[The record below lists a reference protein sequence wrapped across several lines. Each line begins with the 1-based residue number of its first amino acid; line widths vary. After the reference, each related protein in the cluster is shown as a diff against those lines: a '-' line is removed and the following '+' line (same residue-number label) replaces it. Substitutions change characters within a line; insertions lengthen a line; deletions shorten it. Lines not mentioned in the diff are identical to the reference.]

1 MAPVPE
7 KPANPLVAAPSPAK
21 VSKTWVSDYQRG
33 YIAGLTRHTNF
44 TIGKIA
50 ECSGVPKSTT
60 ARIIKDVR
68 ANGVSKRPAKPT
80 GRPTNAAR
88 AAKKAAAEAA
98 AIDGGV
104 SGVESSVAG
113 LEDAHADEADATADG
128 DADAPADESEVT
140 TSVVMEVD
148 PSITGPPLHVVNG
161 VSMAPNPHLHPSLQS
176 AHHQAL
182 LQQQAQQQHLV
193 AQQQQQAQHQH
204 QHQHQQHQQHQQTL
218 QQQQQQQTLQQQQQ
232 QHLQQQQQQQMRN
245 VPVNVNG
252 RNPVVMNNN
261 YQQNTGSP
269 YMTANQNV
277 PGNNNLLA
285 GALRNGL

>member
-1 MAPVPE
+1 MSLPQAMAAVPD
-7 KPANPLVAAPSPAK
+7 KPATPLVAAPTPTK

-98 AIDGGV
+98 AAEATVNGPDSTTLGDID
-104 SGVESSVAG
+104 AN
-113 LEDAHADEADATADG
+113 EADADADG
-128 DADAPADESEVT
+128 DADAHADESEVT
-140 TSVVMEVD
+140 EPMGMAVD
-148 PSITGPPLHVVNG
+148 PSITNPAHHVMAG
-161 VSMAPNPHLHPSLQS
+161 VAMAQNPHLHPSLQS

-182 LQQQAQQQHLV
+182 LQQQ
-193 AQQQQQAQHQH
+193 QQQQQ
-204 QHQHQQHQQHQQTL
+204 L
-218 QQQQQQQTLQQQQQ
+218 QQQQQQQQQQQLQQQQQ
-232 QHLQQQQQQQMRN
+232 QQLQQQQQQQQMRN
-245 VPVNVNG
+245 MPGVVNG
-252 RNPVVMNNN
+252 RNPGMNN
-261 YQQNTGSP
+261 YQQNNAP
-269 YMTANQNV
+269 NAYMTGNPNG
-277 PGNNNLLA
+277 PGNNLLA

>member
-1 MAPVPE
+1 MAPVPD

-98 AIDGGV
+98 AAAAAEGGATGV
-104 SGVESSVAG
+104 DSSGVG
-113 LEDAHADEADATADG
+113 LSDAPADDADATADG
-128 DADAPADESEVT
+128 DADAPADESEVAG
-140 TSVVMEVD
+140 SVVMEVD
-148 PSITGPPLHVVNG
+148 PSITGPPHHVMNG
-161 VSMAPNPHLHPSLQS
+161 VPMATNPHIHPSLQS

-182 LQQQAQQQHLV
+182 LQQQQQHL
-193 AQQQQQAQHQH
+193 AQQQQQH
-204 QHQHQQHQQHQQTL
+204 QHQQTL
-218 QQQQQQQTLQQQQQ
+218 QQHQ
-232 QHLQQQQQQQMRN
+232 QHLAQQQQQQQQQMRN

-252 RNPVVMNNN
+252 RNPVMNG
-261 YQQNTGSP
+261 YPQNTGSP
-269 YMTANQNV
+269 YMTGNPNV

>member
-1 MAPVPE
+1 MAALPQAMPPIPD
-7 KPANPLVAAPSPAK
+7 KPAAPLVAAPSPAK

-98 AIDGGV
+98 AAG
-104 SGVESSVAG
+104 SGIPGAEQSALGIS
-113 LEDAHADEADATADG
+113 DAPADEADAGADADA
-128 DADAPADESEVT
+128 DADAPADESELPGPGG
-140 TSVVMEVD
+140 VVMEVD
-148 PSITGPPLHVVNG
+148 PSLQSAPPPQQQQQQHHVMNG
-161 VSMAPNPHLHPSLQS
+161 VMAPNPHIHPSLQS

-182 LQQQAQQQHLV
+182 LQQQQHLAQQQ
-193 AQQQQQAQHQH
+193 AQQQQQHFP
-204 QHQHQQHQQHQQTL
+204 QQSL
-218 QQQQQQQTLQQQQQ
+218 QQ
-232 QHLQQQQQQQMRN
+232 QHLQQQQQQQQQMRN
-245 VPVNVNG
+245 VPINARG
-252 RNPVVMNNN
+252 PVMSN
-261 YQQNTGSP
+261 YPPQQQGNAPPQP
-269 YMTANQNV
+269 YMTANHPNV
-277 PGNNNLLA
+277 PGNGNLLA